1 MFLVR
6 LIPHNSFKSNF
17 CATDMQ
23 KHFNITC
30 LRARSPS
37 FSDGEEGDRP
47 QEDQAA
53 LYSSTVS
60 LFAWTMFFFGVPPLF
75 LCVYTVVARQ
85 QNRPV
90 ILDLLK
96 DMSPW
101 KAVTGM
107 ELYDKV
113 ADIKLT

>member
-1 MFLVR
+1 MDD
-6 LIPHNSFKSNF
+6 
-17 CATDMQ
+17 A
-23 KHFNITC
+23 
-30 LRARSPS
+30 
-37 FSDGEEGDRP
+37 
-47 QEDQAA
+47 
-53 LYSSTVS
+53 
-60 LFAWTMFFFGVPPLF
+60 FFGVPPLF

-85 QNRPV
+85 QNRTV

-101 KAVTGM
+101 KAATGM